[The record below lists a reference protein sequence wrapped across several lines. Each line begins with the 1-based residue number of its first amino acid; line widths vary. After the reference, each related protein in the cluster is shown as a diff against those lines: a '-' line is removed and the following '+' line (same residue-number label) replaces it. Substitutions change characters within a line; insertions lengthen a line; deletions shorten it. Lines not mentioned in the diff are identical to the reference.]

1 VIADATALLRAR
13 REDHQKTMRRG
24 RCVSVLSRLSRV
36 NLRKVLRKIAD
47 NMMVAK
53 GQLLRMFAARADLS
67 NGRKVLSRRLV
78 AMEQYRIL

>member
-1 VIADATALLRAR
+1 MIADATALLRAR
-13 REDHQKTMRRG
+13 REDHQKTLRRG
-24 RCVSVLSRLSRV
+24 RCVSALAALV
-36 NLRKVLRKIAD
+36 NLRKVRKIAG
-47 NMMVAK
+47 NTCMIVAK

>member
-1 VIADATALLRAR
+1 MIADATALLRAR

-24 RCVSVLSRLSRV
+24 RCVSAVAALV
-36 NLRKVLRKIAD
+36 NLRKVRKIAD
-47 NMMVAK
+47 NMIVAK

>member
-1 VIADATALLRAR
+1 MIADATALLRAR

-24 RCVSVLSRLSRV
+24 RCVSAVAALV

-47 NMMVAK
+47 NMIVAK

-67 NGRKVLSRRLV
+67 NGRNPVTSRL
-78 AMEQYRIL
+78 A

>member
-24 RCVSVLSRLSRV
+24 RCVRAVAALV
-36 NLRKVLRKIAD
+36 NLRKVRKIAD
-47 NMMVAK
+47 NIAK